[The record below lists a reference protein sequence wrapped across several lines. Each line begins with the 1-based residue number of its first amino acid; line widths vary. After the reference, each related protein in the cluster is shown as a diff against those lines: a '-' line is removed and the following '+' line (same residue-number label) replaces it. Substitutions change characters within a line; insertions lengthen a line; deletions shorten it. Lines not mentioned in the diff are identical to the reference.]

1 MEHLWKIL
9 INDPE
14 LSHRNETSKI
24 DDPSTKL
31 HNIGQNYNF
40 TEQTINPDINFTDFV
55 SFLQFGIIPRT
66 LHRKYGNAINPS
78 SGSVH
83 PNIQGKQHQYVTVQR
98 SVVYARGA
106 YMGWLHD
113 CLKRKNQ
120 KLKEEIDREIKKIS
134 EQQKVLQAIGATK
147 TVNMRWL
154 EQLINIR
161 SVNIAL
167 KDKLEQEFVRMS
179 KIPIEEAYNTL
190 WGDTDNTGSK
200 QDINDITIHVD
211 ATAANPFEGYVNV
224 LDAYPK
230 YEQAILENKWEIE
243 EPIEAYWTQKIRV
256 ACNEIR
262 NAGVDEDIQKL
273 LYTMAMVFII
283 NPSTMFNTMSLNMV
297 IAGKPGTGKSTL
309 IDTITKLAY
318 GLGWVCSDKCANVTK
333 SDLISHQ
340 QGETALKT
348 RSYLDGHIGQCIF
361 MDEAYSFVRGDPGQE
376 FADELTAFLTEHKG
390 QVMVIAAGY
399 LKEMSQDF
407 LGKNIGMPRRFPTVI
422 LMREKSDRQLLTAF
436 LTQFSNRGKRP
447 SSEEHMGAYQEFDG
461 IVRTRWPIIEDM
473 AIWLSILCCL
483 KTSTITQ
490 PLAKDTLLT
499 QYFSDTTELA
509 THFYRYSQL
518 QKSVIDHVYPAK
530 LKAKARQKV
539 NVHKFDKDAMLNR
552 TLHSWFLSKISEFN
566 LPVDQKIFCSVTG
579 ANDHTYIRISQTNDT
594 NLYNKLV
601 TYFTK
606 NKYPEFIKK
615 CAGIM
620 YQTLED
626 SGNFSRGEGNTIS
639 GVVGII
645 GAYKQTPETI
655 QLCCKTGTVH
665 LAFTKSD
672 ATTSFKWQA
681 RDTSVK
687 DALSQAFGVT
697 AAVSAANISVPT
709 TPVTPAPVTP
719 VTPAPVTPVT
729 PMPSDSPL
737 NSTKKSTLKF

>member
-24 DDPSTKL
+24 DDPSTTL
-31 HNIGQNYNF
+31 RDVDQHYNYK
-40 TEQTINPDINFTDFV
+40 EQTIDPDINFTDFV
-55 SFLQFGIIPRT
+55 SFLKFGIIPRT
-66 LHRKYGNAINPS
+66 LHRKYANDIKPS
-78 SGSVH
+78 SGSKH
-83 PNIQGKQHQYVTVQR
+83 PNLEPEHQYVTVQR
-98 SVVYARGA
+98 SVVYARGT

-179 KIPIEEAYNTL
+179 KIPIEEAYNML

-211 ATAANPFEGYVNV
+211 ASAANPFEGYVNV

-230 YEQAILENKWEIE
+230 YEQAILENKWKIT
-243 EPIEAYWTQKIRV
+243 EPNEAYWTQKIQA
-256 ACNEIR
+256 ACVEIR

-309 IDTITKLAY
+309 IDTVTKLAY

-436 LTQFSNRGKRP
+436 LTQFSNRGKKP
-447 SSEEHMGAYQEFDG
+447 NSTEHMGAYQEFDG
-461 IVRTRWPIIEDM
+461 IVRARWPIIEDM

-518 QKSVIDHVYPAK
+518 QKSVIANVYPAK
-530 LKAKARQKV
+530 LKAKDQQQV

-566 LPVDQKIFCSVTG
+566 LPVDQKIFCSVTN
-579 ANDHTYIRISQTNDT
+579 ANDIAYIRISQTNDT
-594 NLYNKLV
+594 TLYTKLD

-606 NKYPEFIKK
+606 NIYPEFIKK

-645 GAYKQTPETI
+645 GAYKETLPPTI
-655 QLCCKTGTVH
+655 TVMCKSGTVN

-672 ATTSFKWQA
+672 ALTSFKWQA

-687 DALSQAFGVT
+687 DALSQAFDVA
-697 AAVSAANISVPT
+697 AAVPAAGGNNG
-709 TPVTPAPVTP
+709 
-719 VTPAPVTPVT
+719 
-729 PMPSDSPL
+729 SPL
-737 NSTKKSTLKF
+737 TKKSTLKF

>member
-24 DDPSTKL
+24 NDPGTTL
-31 HNIGQNYNF
+31 HTITPWDINYKF

-55 SFLQFGIIPRT
+55 SFLKFGIIPRT
-66 LHRKYGNAINPS
+66 LHRKYGNTIKPSDNP
-78 SGSVH
+78 VQ
-83 PNIQGKQHQYVTVQR
+83 PNIQGKEHQYVTVQR

-154 EQLINIR
+154 EQLVNIR

-167 KDKLEQEFVRMS
+167 KDKLELEFGRMVPE
-179 KIPIEEAYNTL
+179 KHIEEAYDML
-190 WGDTDNTGSK
+190 WGDTDNTG
-200 QDINDITIHVD
+200 DALNINDINIRIKPNT
-211 ATAANPFEGYVNV
+211 ATPFEGYVNV
-224 LDAYPK
+224 SDAYPK
-230 YEQAILENKWEIE
+230 YEQAILENRWEIE
-243 EPIEAYWTQKIRV
+243 EATEAYWTQKIQA
-256 ACNEIR
+256 ACVKIR

-309 IDTITKLAY
+309 IDTVTKLAY

-436 LTQFSNRGKRP
+436 LTQFSNRGKKP
-447 SSEEHMGAYQEFDG
+447 SSGHEEQQHMGAYQEFDK
-461 IVRTRWPIIEDM
+461 IIRTRWPIIEDM

-518 QKSVIDHVYPAK
+518 QKSVIDRIRPAK
-530 LKAKARQKV
+530 LKAKANQNV

-579 ANDHTYIRISQTNDT
+579 ANDDTYIRISQTNDT

-601 TYFTK
+601 TYFT
-606 NKYPEFIKK
+606 NPVLNYPKFIKK

-626 SGNFSRGEGNTIS
+626 SGNFLRGEGNTIS

-655 QLCCKTGTVH
+655 QLCCKKGTVN

-672 ATTSFKWQA
+672 ATTSFRWESA
-681 RDTSVK
+681 ENSVK
-687 DALSQAFGVT
+687 NALRQAFGVA
-697 AAVSAANISVPT
+697 AAVSTVGGGGG
-709 TPVTPAPVTP
+709 VTP
-719 VTPAPVTPVT
+719 
-729 PMPSDSPL
+729 L
-737 NSTKKSTLKF
+737 TKKSTLKF

>member
-1 MEHLWKIL
+1 MEHLWEIL

-24 DDPSTKL
+24 VDPTTKL
-31 HNIGQNYNF
+31 KNVNRN
-40 TEQTINPDINFTDFV
+40 TQTNPNRINPDINFMDFV
-55 SFLQFGIIPRT
+55 SFLKFGIIPRT
-66 LHRKYGNAINPS
+66 LHNKYGNAINPS
-78 SGSVH
+78 SGPVH

-167 KDKLEQEFVRMS
+167 KDQLEQEFS
-179 KIPIEEAYNTL
+179 KITDKPIDEAFNML
-190 WGDTDNTGSK
+190 WGNNTNIGSE
-200 QDINDITIHVD
+200 QDINDITIRID
-211 ATAANPFEGYVNV
+211 PSTRNPFEGYVNV
-224 LDAYPK
+224 SDAYPK
-230 YEQAILENKWEIE
+230 YERAILENKWEIE
-243 EPIEAYWTQKIRV
+243 EPIEAYWTQKIQA
-256 ACNEIR
+256 ACVKIH

-297 IAGKPGTGKSTL
+297 VAGKPGTGKSTL
-309 IDTITKLAY
+309 IDTVTKLAY
-318 GLGWVCSDKCANVTK
+318 GLGWVCSDKYANVTK

-390 QVMVIAAGY
+390 QVMVIVAGY

-436 LTQFSNRGKRP
+436 LKKFSNRGKKP
-447 SSEEHMGAYQEFDG
+447 SSKEHMGAYQEFDE
-461 IVRTRWPIIEDM
+461 IVRPDWPIIEDM

-518 QKSVIDHVYPAK
+518 QKSVIQHIFPSK
-530 LKAKARQKV
+530 LKKKAGEDV
-539 NVHKFDKDAMLNR
+539 NIHKFDKDAMLNR

-579 ANDHTYIRISQTNDT
+579 ANNNTTVRISQTNDRA
-594 NLYNKLV
+594 LYTELN

-606 NKYPEFIKK
+606 NNYPEFIKK

-626 SGNFSRGEGNTIS
+626 SGNFSRGEDNTIS
-639 GVVGII
+639 GVIGIVGAEKETSNII
-645 GAYKQTPETI
+645 IVY
-655 QLCCKTGTVH
+655 CKRGTVN
-665 LAFTKSD
+665 LAFTQSNS
-672 ATTSFKWQA
+672 TTSFKWE
-681 RDTSVK
+681 DTDNSVK
-687 DALSQAFGVT
+687 NALRQVFEIGAG
-697 AAVSAANISVPT
+697 VSASVGN
-709 TPVTPAPVTP
+709 VI
-719 VTPAPVTPVT
+719 
-729 PMPSDSPL
+729 PL
-737 NSTKKSTLKF
+737 TKKSTLKF

>member
-24 DDPSTKL
+24 DDPTTTL
-31 HNIGQNYNF
+31 RTVNRNYNPIKKR
-40 TEQTINPDINFTDFV
+40 INPDINFTDFV
-55 SFLQFGIIPRT
+55 SFLKFGIIPRT
-66 LHRKYGNAINPS
+66 QHDKYGALIKPS
-78 SGSVH
+78 SGSAH
-83 PNIQGKQHQYVTVQR
+83 PNIQDKQHQYVTVQR

-167 KDKLEQEFVRMS
+167 KDQLEQEFAQMVPG
-179 KIPIEEAYNTL
+179 KPIDEAYNML
-190 WGDTDNTGSK
+190 WGNTTNTGSE
-200 QDINDITIHVD
+200 QDINDITIRID
-211 ATAANPFEGYVNV
+211 PSTRNPFEGYVSV
-224 LDAYPK
+224 SDAYPK
-230 YEQAILENKWEIE
+230 YEQAILKNEWEIT
-243 EPIEAYWTQKIRV
+243 EPKEAYWTQKIQA
-256 ACNEIR
+256 ACVKIR

-309 IDTITKLAY
+309 IDTVTKLAY

-436 LTQFSNRGKRP
+436 LTQFSNRGKKP
-447 SSEEHMGAYQEFDG
+447 NSKEHMGAYQEFDG
-461 IVRTRWPIIEDM
+461 IVRPDWPIIEDM
-473 AIWLSILCCL
+473 SVWLSILCCL

-518 QKSVIDHVYPAK
+518 QKSVIQHIFVTR
-530 LKAKARQKV
+530 LKAKANKQV
-539 NVHKFDKDAMLNR
+539 NIHKFDKDAMLNR

-579 ANDHTYIRISQTNDT
+579 ANDYTNIQISQTTDRA
-594 NLYNKLV
+594 LYTKLV
-601 TYFTK
+601 KYFK
-606 NKYPEFIKK
+606 QIKYPEFIKK

-645 GAYKQTPETI
+645 GASNETSSKTI
-655 QLCCKTGTVH
+655 TVYCKEGTVN
-665 LAFTKSD
+665 LAFTQSNT
-672 ATTSFKWQA
+672 TTSFEWESSA
-681 RDTSVK
+681 DSVK
-687 DALSQAFGVT
+687 DALNQAFGAA
-697 AAVSAANISVPT
+697 AAVSAAGGGGGQG
-709 TPVTPAPVTP
+709 AP
-719 VTPAPVTPVT
+719 
-729 PMPSDSPL
+729 L
-737 NSTKKSTLKF
+737 TKKSTLKF